1 MFAMAICYN
10 GNQKGEAYE
19 TSFSWLSG
27 HIKVVVSLTY
37 TPPHINLCIYLC
49 YSKFCWLQCRV
60 HTRLLMYKQTHTL
73 FLVPWEL
80 VEQFLVLE
88 VYFSSVMVYNVLVC
102 ERISHTYTVKPVLR
116 SHHWESKKLAFE
128 DRWSLNSG
136 SSYIKSAI
144 EWTEK
149 CKLWINV
156 LAYSKW
162 PTYCKFRNY
171 WDVSLL
177 RKMRLNLKLVF

>member
-37 TPPHINLCIYLC
+37 TPPPPP
-49 YSKFCWLQCRV
+49 KFCWLQCRV
-60 HTRLLMYKQTHTL
+60 YTRLLMYKQTHKL
-73 FLVPWEL
+73 SLVPWEL
-80 VEQFLVLE
+80 VARFPVLE
-88 VYFSSVMVYNVLVC
+88 VYFSLVIVYNVLVC

-136 SSYIKSAI
+136 SSNIKSAI

-162 PTYCKFRNY
+162 PTYCKFINY

>member
-1 MFAMAICYN
+1 MAIAN
-10 GNQKGEAYE
+10 MTKGCP
-19 TSFSWLSG
+19 SVPCFKRLSG

-73 FLVPWEL
+73 FLVPLEL

-116 SHHWESKKLAFE
+116 SRHWESKKLAFE

-136 SSYIKSAI
+136 SSYIKI
-144 EWTEK
+144 CYRVDW
-149 CKLWINV
+149 
-156 LAYSKW
+156 
-162 PTYCKFRNY
+162 
-171 WDVSLL
+171 
-177 RKMRLNLKLVF
+177 KM